1 MTLDPLFLG
10 MNDRQRGLVIYIS
23 SGSSTQPTPM
33 QSSYAGGKRL
43 LDILAQNLQREYP
56 KITFQERTQ
65 TRFKGSSYFKMT
77 SLTPLR
83 PWLNEFSKGRK
94 WKQLKRGFPFGF
106 IRFTILN

>member
-1 MTLDPLFLG
+1 

-65 TRFKGSSYFKMT
+65 TRFKARSYSRMT

-83 PWLNEFSKGRK
+83 SWLYEFSKGK
-94 WKQLKRGFPFGF
+94 EMETINRGFPFGF

>member
-1 MTLDPLFLG
+1 

-65 TRFKGSSYFKMT
+65 TRFKARSYSRMT

-83 PWLNEFSKGRK
+83 SWLYEFSKGRK
-94 WKQLKRGFPFGF
+94 WKQLIEVFLSGLLGSPF
-106 IRFTILN
+106 